1 MSTDSTSTNRA
12 GYMNSYYRK
21 NKERIL
27 AQRKRRY
34 RSDSDYRNRLNE
46 QRRMSRRLNQEPQVY
61 QSAEVDSTPK
71 IKESSLGL
79 ITKMRVIHPTDK
91 SMSCVCNMHTL
102 KSLSYSLNVDKR
114 KIDAWLAQDK
124 LPQPRYRNDRN
135 WRLYTEFE
143 VKAMESAFKKARKIA
158 KLNNY
163 TFRLTKEVRK
173 DVQDR
178 LSCFVG
184 GVPVDHYE
192 DTP

>member
-1 MSTDSTSTNRA
+1 MSTDSTPNNRS

-34 RSDSDYRNRLNE
+34 QSDAEYRDRLNN

-61 QSAEVDSTPK
+61 QSADVDESTDH
-71 IKESSLGL
+71 KEIDMSL
-79 ITKMRVIHPTDK
+79 ITKMRVLHPNDR
-91 SMSCVCNMHTL
+91 SLSCVCDMHTI
-102 KSLSYSLNVDKR
+102 KSLAYSLNVEKR

-135 WRLYTEFE
+135 WRLYTEYE
-143 VKAMESAFKKARKIA
+143 VKAMESAFKKARKVA

-163 TFRLTKEVRK
+163 AFRLTQEVRK
-173 DVQDR
+173 NIEMKF
-178 LSCFVG
+178 SNFVG
-184 GVPVDHYE
+184 GIPEDQYE
-192 DTP
+192 ETP